1 MTVTENL
8 AFGLKNIGVAADE
21 IARRIEEAA
30 RILEIGHLLQ
40 RKPGQLSD
48 AELLAVLLRN
58 GLAGLNAVDLARSL
72 ISEFGGLRNLLC
84 APRNQVCRL
93 PGVGPVKYAQLQAAA
108 ELARRVAQENLQ
120 RGQVLTNPDLTR
132 DYLMRQLADRSY
144 EVFAVLL
151 LDSQH
156 RVIQFV
162 ELFRGTIDSA
172 SVYPREVVSLVLEK
186 KAAAVIVCHNHP
198 SGIAEPSQADRRITE
213 RLKNALATIDVS
225 LLDHM
230 VVGDREIVS
239 FAERGWIN

>member
-1 MTVTENL
+1 MGIKDWPQGEGPRDKL
-8 AFGLKNIGVAADE
+8 LLKGA
-21 IARRIEEAA
+21 
-30 RILEIGHLLQ
+30 GH
-40 RKPGQLSD
+40 LSD

-58 GLAGLNAVDLARSL
+58 GLAGQNAVDLAREM
-72 ISEFGGLRNLLC
+72 ISQFGGLRSLLS
-84 APRNQVCRL
+84 ASKSQVCKL
-93 PGVGPVKYAQLQAAA
+93 AGVGPVKYAQLQAAA
-108 ELARRVAQENLQ
+108 EISKRIAHENLQ
-120 RGQVLTNPDLTR
+120 RGQILTNPDLTR
-132 DYLMRQLADRSY
+132 DYLMRQLGDRSY
-144 EVFAVLL
+144 EVFALLL

-213 RLKNALATIDVS
+213 RIKNALATIDVS

-230 VVGDREIVS
+230 VVGDQEIVS
-239 FAERGWIN
+239 FAERGWIV

>member
-1 MTVTENL
+1 MGIKDWPE
-8 AFGLKNIGVAADE
+8 GEGPRDK
-21 IARRIEEAA
+21 
-30 RILEIGHLLQ
+30 LLQ
-40 RKPGQLSD
+40 KGAGQLSD

-172 SVYPREVVSLVLEK
+172 SVYPREVVTLVLEK

>member
-1 MTVTENL
+1 MGIKDWPEGEGPRDKL
-8 AFGLKNIGVAADE
+8 LLKGAA
-21 IARRIEEAA
+21 
-30 RILEIGHLLQ
+30 H
-40 RKPGQLSD
+40 LSD

-72 ISEFGGLRNLLC
+72 ICEFGGLRNLLC

-93 PGVGPVKYAQLQAAA
+93 PSVGPVKYAQLQAAA